1 MQPLDALTTP
11 LERSL
16 IEASAGTGKTYTIT
30 TLFLRLLLQSKLS
43 VGQILVVTF
52 TNAATRELYDRIR
65 TRVREALTAFEDE
78 RSDDEVLA
86 ALVQASSDQAGRAES
101 RDRLKAALRDFDD
114 AAIFTI
120 HGLCQRVLHEH
131 AFESGTSFDAELTT
145 SQESLIAEVV
155 DDFFAQTLYD
165 ASPSLVRQMVEAGLS
180 RRSLVA
186 LAKKGIADPTMP
198 VLPEVL
204 DPQAIE
210 ASLAA
215 FEVARSAAA
224 ASWSRDRARIVKGI
238 DEAKLNQVQY
248 KPATVAAS
256 ALQMDQLLRSDR
268 RGGTALFERFKLFT
282 TAKLTSATTKKS
294 GPTPAHPFFAA
305 CDALL
310 AAAALAER
318 DSGNRLLL
326 LKRELIDFARRE
338 MKIRKEAAHLQSFDD
353 LLHRLD
359 DALTGPLGPALAAAV
374 RRKYTAALI
383 DEFQDTDPVQY
394 RIFETIYRESA
405 SSPQFFIGDPKQAIY
420 SFRGADVFAYLGAL
434 RRTSEAQRFTLGT
447 SYRSDPG
454 LVEAVNT
461 LFVRARAPFLLEQI
475 GFSPVKAAKSTRMH
489 LGEAPVVPFRVLF
502 YAREASTKAKAEAL
516 TKGAANRALP
526 DAVAADIARLLASGA
541 TIEGRPVSPGDI
553 AVLARTNHQATA
565 VQTALRELRIPCVLQ
580 GDASVFDSPEA
591 LEMQRLLGALAAPS
605 SVGAIRLALT
615 TSVFGRSADEIEALD
630 HDDEAWEAHAQQ
642 FQAWGASF
650 RDHGFIAGFRRLL
663 DDRQVP
669 SRLLGWIDGERRL
682 TNLLHL
688 AERLHVAQIREHL
701 GPAGLLRWLAT
712 VRSEQEARDEA
723 GADEAQ
729 MRLES
734 DDAAVKLVT
743 IHKSKGLE
751 YPIVYCPYLWDGKLL
766 HDDDK
771 KTPMFHDPDPG
782 RDHRRTLDLGS
793 PDLAEHAEHAAREA
807 AAENLRLLYVA
818 LTRAKHQCTIV
829 WGNINDAPT
838 SALGYL
844 LHQGDPGEAAPPDL
858 FTATTTRLE
867 GLDDAGMRADLDAL
881 VRDGKGTIAVE
892 TLSLSVGERYVPPAA
907 AHTELEFRPI
917 ARSLE
922 SFWRTSSFSGL
933 IAGGS
938 AEAKGDDGRDLDAGL
953 VDDPL
958 VEIEPTD
965 AASSAGEEV
974 LLHAFPMGARPGEM
988 LHKVFEDIDFGA
1000 PEAEIAEVAARS
1012 LERFQVAP
1020 AAEWKDLLGRAV
1032 RESLETPLRAPGAAR
1047 GAVFTLRGVPR
1058 EKRLNELEFIFP
1070 VGSPG
1075 DSNGSSGA
1083 PEARLTA
1090 AALGEVFARHASA
1103 PVPADYAGALARL
1116 AFSPLE
1122 GFLRGFIDLVFE
1134 HDGLYY
1140 VADYKSNHLGAAPA
1154 DYGEGALVEAMAHH
1168 HYFLQYHLYVVAVH
1182 RYLETRVPGY
1192 DYDTHFGGVFY
1203 LFVRGMAPDRGENAG
1218 VFADRPSR
1226 ALVLALAELFSSS
1239 SRSPRSSLEEADG

>member
-52 TNAATRELYDRIR
+52 TKAATRELYDRIR
-65 TRVREALTAFEDE
+65 TRVREALTAFEE
-78 RSDDEVLA
+78 EQSEDEVLA
-86 ALVQASSDQAGRAES
+86 ALVLASPDRAES

-155 DDFFAQTLYD
+155 DDFFARTLYD
-165 ASPSLVRQMVEAGLS
+165 ASPSLVRQMVDAGLS

-186 LAKKGIADPTMP
+186 LARKAIADPTMP
-198 VLPEVL
+198 VLPEAP

-215 FEVARSAAA
+215 FEAAKSAAA
-224 ASWSRDRARIVKGI
+224 ASWSSDRARIVQGV
-238 DEAKLNQVQY
+238 DDAKLSQVTY
-248 KPATVAAS
+248 KPAVVAS
-256 ALQMDQLLRSDR
+256 AAQQMDQLLRGDR

-294 GPTPAHPFFAA
+294 GPTPAHPFFGA

-310 AAAALAER
+310 AAATLAER
-318 DSGNRLLL
+318 DSSSRLLL
-326 LKRELIDFARRE
+326 LKRDLIAFARRE
-338 MKIRKEAAHLQSFDD
+338 MPARKEAAHLQSFDD

-359 DALTGPLGPALAAAV
+359 AALAGPLGSALAAAV

-394 RIFETIYRESA
+394 RIFETIYREST

-434 RRTSEAQRFTLGT
+434 RRTSEERRFTLGT

-475 GFSPVKAAKSTRMH
+475 GFSPVSAAKTTRMH
-489 LGEAPVVPFRVLF
+489 LGEAAVVPFRVLF
-502 YAREASTKAKAEAL
+502 YARGGSSSAKAETL

-541 TIEGRPVSPGDI
+541 TIEGRPVCPGDI
-553 AVLARTNHQATA
+553 AVLARTNHQANA

-591 LEMQRLLGALAAPS
+591 LEMQHLLGALAAPS
-605 SVGAIRLALT
+605 SAGAVRLALT
-615 TSVFGRSADEIEALD
+615 TSVFGLRADEVEALD
-630 HDDEAWEAHAQQ
+630 HDDEAWDAQAQQ
-642 FQAWGASF
+642 FQSWGACF

-669 SRLLGWIDGERRL
+669 SRLLGWTDGERRL

-688 AERLHVAQIREHL
+688 AELLHVAQIREHL
-701 GPAGLLRWLAT
+701 GPAGLLRWLST
-712 VRSEQEARDEA
+712 VRSEQDARDEA

-766 HDDDK
+766 HDDDR
-771 KTPMFHDPDPG
+771 KTPMFHDPDPSG
-782 RDHRRTLDLGS
+782 DHRRKLDLGS
-793 PDLAEHAEHAAREA
+793 PDLEQHAGHAAREA

-829 WGNINDAPT
+829 WGNINDAQA

-844 LHQGDPGEAAPPDL
+844 LHQGDQGEAAPADL
-858 FTATTTRLE
+858 FTATTARIE
-867 GLDDAGMRADLDAL
+867 GLDDAGMRADLAAL

-892 TLSLSVGERYVPPAA
+892 TLPLAPGARYAPPIETDA
-907 AHTELEFRPI
+907 ELEFRPI

-933 IAGGS
+933 VAGGS
-938 AEAKGDDGRDLDAGL
+938 AEAKGDDGRDRDAGT
-953 VDDPL
+953 VEEPRA
-958 VEIEPTD
+958 EIEPEGATSD
-965 AASSAGEEV
+965 AGEEV

-1000 PEAEIAEVAARS
+1000 PEADIAGVAANS

-1032 RESLETPLRAPGAAR
+1032 REALETPLRAPGAA
-1047 GAVFTLRGVPR
+1047 ASTVFTLRGVPR

-1070 VGSPG
+1070 VGGSGGPG
-1075 DSNGSSGA
+1075 GSSGGPA
-1083 PEARLTA
+1083 LRLTA
-1090 AALGEVFARHASA
+1090 KALGEVFERHAIS
-1103 PVPADYAGALARL
+1103 PVPTDYAATLSRL
-1116 AFSPLE
+1116 AFAPLE

-1134 HDGLYY
+1134 QDGRYY

-1154 DYGEGALVEAMAHH
+1154 DYGESALASAMAHH

-1182 RYLETRVPGY
+1182 RYLETRIAGY

-1226 ALVLALAELFSSS
+1226 ALVLALVALFV
-1239 SRSPRSSLEEADG
+1239 PLAPGGLGEADR

>member
-65 TRVREALTAFEDE
+65 TRVREALTAFEEE
-78 RSDDEVLA
+78 RSEDEVLA
-86 ALVQASSDQAGRAES
+86 ALVLASPDRAES
-101 RDRLKAALRDFDD
+101 RDRLQAALRDFDD

-120 HGLCQRVLHEH
+120 HGLCQRILHEH

-145 SQESLIAEVV
+145 SQESLLAEVV

-165 ASPSLVRQMVEAGLS
+165 ASPSLVRQMVDAGLT

-186 LAKKGIADPTMP
+186 LARKGIADPTMP

-204 DPQAIE
+204 DAQAIE

-215 FEVARSAAA
+215 FEAAKSAAA
-224 ASWSRDRARIVKGI
+224 ASWSSDRARILKSI
-238 DEAKLNQVQY
+238 DEARLSQVQY
-248 KPATVAAS
+248 KPAVVAS
-256 ALQMDQLLRSDR
+256 AAQQMDQLLRSDR
-268 RGGTALFERFKLFT
+268 RSGTALFERFKLFT

-294 GPTPAHPFFAA
+294 GPTPAHPFFGA

-318 DSGNRLLL
+318 DSDGRLLL
-326 LKRELIDFARRE
+326 LKRELIAFARRE
-338 MKIRKEAAHLQSFDD
+338 MPLRKEAAHLQSFDD

-359 DALTGPLGPALAAAV
+359 DALGGPLGSALAAAV

-394 RIFETIYRESA
+394 RIFETIYREST

-434 RRTSEAQRFTLGT
+434 RRTSEERRYTLGT

-454 LVEAVNT
+454 LVAAVNT
-461 LFVRARAPFLLEQI
+461 LFARARAPFLLDQI
-475 GFSPVKAAKSTRMH
+475 GFSPVEAAKTTRMH

-502 YAREASTKAKAEAL
+502 YPREASSSAKAETL

-541 TIEGRPVSPGDI
+541 TIQERPVCPGDI

-591 LEMQRLLGALAAPS
+591 LEMQHLLGAMAAPS
-605 SVGAIRLALT
+605 NGGAVRLALT
-615 TSVFGRSADEIEALD
+615 TSVFGLRADEVEALD
-630 HDDEAWEAHAQQ
+630 HDDEAWDAHAQQ
-642 FQAWGASF
+642 FQSWGARF

-669 SRLLGWIDGERRL
+669 SRLLGWTDGERRL

-688 AERLHVAQIREHL
+688 AELLHVAQVREHL

-712 VRSEQEARDEA
+712 VCSEQDARDEA

-766 HDDDK
+766 HDDDR

-782 RDHRRTLDLGS
+782 GDHRRKLDLGS
-793 PDLAEHAEHAAREA
+793 PDLEQHAGHAAREA

-829 WGNINDAPT
+829 WGNINDAST

-844 LHQGDPGEAAPPDL
+844 LHQGEPGEASAGDL
-858 FTATTTRLE
+858 FAATTARLA
-867 GLDDAGMRADLDAL
+867 GLDDAGMRDDLDAL

-892 TLSLSVGERYVPPAA
+892 TLSLAPGVRYAPPAPA
-907 AHTELEFRPI
+907 DAKLEFRPI

-933 IAGGS
+933 VAGGS
-938 AEAKGDDGRDLDAGL
+938 AEATGDDGRDRDAAIAE
-953 VDDPL
+953 DPL
-958 VEIEPTD
+958 VETEPEGATSD
-965 AASSAGEEV
+965 AGEEV

-1000 PEAEIAEVAARS
+1000 PEADIAAAAAQS
-1012 LERFQVAP
+1012 LDRFQIAP
-1020 AAEWKDLLGRAV
+1020 PAEWKDLLGRAV
-1032 RESLETPLRAPGAAR
+1032 RETLETPLRAPGAA
-1047 GAVFTLRGVPR
+1047 ADTVFTLRGVPR

-1070 VGSPG
+1070 VGGSG
-1075 DSNGSSGA
+1075 GSNGAGEPSGSSGA
-1083 PEARLTA
+1083 REPRLTPR
-1090 AALGEVFARHASA
+1090 ALGEVFERHASS
-1103 PVPADYAGALARL
+1103 PVPAEYAATLARL
-1116 AFSPLE
+1116 AFAPLE

-1134 HDGLYY
+1134 QDGRYY
-1140 VADYKSNHLGAAPA
+1140 VADYKSNHLGPAPA
-1154 DYGEGALVEAMAHH
+1154 DYGESALVEAMAHH

-1182 RYLETRVPGY
+1182 RYLETRIAGY

-1226 ALVLALAELFSSS
+1226 ALVLALAALF
-1239 SRSPRSSLEEADG
+1239 AGGG